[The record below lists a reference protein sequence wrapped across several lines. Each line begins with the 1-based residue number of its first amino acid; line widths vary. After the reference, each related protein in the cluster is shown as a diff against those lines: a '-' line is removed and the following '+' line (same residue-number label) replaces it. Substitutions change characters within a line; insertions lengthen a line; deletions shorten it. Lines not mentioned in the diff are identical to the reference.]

1 MIELKLRKWV
11 KVVLLVIL
19 CYSFISLFTKKET
32 IIEEGKNYTCYGSK
46 IIQVCS
52 GETYE

>member
-1 MIELKLRKWV
+1 MKLRKWV

-32 IIEEGKNYTCYGSK
+32 VTEEGKNYICYGSK

>member
-1 MIELKLRKWV
+1 MKLRKWV
-11 KVVLLVIL
+11 KVVLVIIL

-32 IIEEGKNYTCYGSK
+32 VEAPGKNYTCYGSK
-46 IIQVCS
+46 LFQVCS